1 MLVSLVKVMR
11 IALLAI
17 NILEQVS
24 YWTLG
29 SHLLV
34 CGFQDG
40 WRSSA
45 TEAS

>member
-24 YWTLG
+24 YWILG
-29 SHLLV
+29 THLPV
-34 CGFQDG
+34 CDF
-40 WRSSA
+40 
-45 TEAS
+45 